1 MSVAHAVELLA
12 HLVSFDTTSRNSN
25 LELIGWI
32 EDYLARHGVRSTRVP
47 TDDGLKAGLWAIIG
61 PADREGV
68 ILSGHTDTVPVDGQT
83 WTSDPF
89 ELTERDGRLYG
100 RGSCDMKGFL
110 ACVLARVPAMQ
121 AAPLARPIHLAFS
134 YDEEVGLLGVRPM
147 LERIGDL
154 APVRPG
160 ACFVG
165 EPTSMQVVT
174 AHKSKQSYVVHVR
187 GKPCHSSLAPRG
199 VNAIDAAAEII
210 LKIREIARR
219 FAVDGPFDP
228 LYDLPHSTAHTG
240 TISGGTALNIVPEHC
255 SFQFEFRMLPGQ
267 DFAPFEAEIRAF
279 IRQEVEPWM
288 RAIDPAAGVDVE
300 LVNNSPGFETAVDAL
315 PARMAKRFAGRNDHA
330 KVAYST
336 EAGLF
341 ATMAEVASVVIGPGS
356 IAQAHGEDEYI
367 ERAEIERC
375 LRFLDGLIDDCRR

>member
-1 MSVAHAVELLA
+1 
-12 HLVSFDTTSRNSN
+12 
-25 LELIGWI
+25 
-32 EDYLARHGVRSTRVP
+32 
-47 TDDGLKAGLWAIIG
+47 
-61 PADREGV
+61 
-68 ILSGHTDTVPVDGQT
+68 
-83 WTSDPF
+83 
-89 ELTERDGRLYG
+89 
-100 RGSCDMKGFL
+100 
-110 ACVLARVPAMQ
+110 
-121 AAPLARPIHLAFS
+121 
-134 YDEEVGLLGVRPM
+134 M